1 MIKID
6 FNPVKGIKK
15 GNYRP
20 CLIISNT
27 YINHYTGIIWVMTIT
42 SRKQRYFSDIVV
54 KTRLALLMGD

>member
-1 MIKID
+1 MELEK
-6 FNPVKGIKK
+6 VR
-15 GNYRP
+15 YRT

-42 SRKQRYFSDIVV
+42 SRKQRYFSDIVM